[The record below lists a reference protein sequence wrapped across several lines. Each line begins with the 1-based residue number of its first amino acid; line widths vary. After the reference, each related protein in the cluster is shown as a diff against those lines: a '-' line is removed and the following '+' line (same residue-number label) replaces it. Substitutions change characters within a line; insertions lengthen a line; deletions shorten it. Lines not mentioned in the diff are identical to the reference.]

1 MTRSLMKRDQRPRVN
16 AHAPINHGALV
27 EAGLYHGSGEG
38 AFDGTDEPPPGVSV
52 PGRWPRVQ
60 LTHARG
66 LTGTRNVPFVGTG

>member
-1 MTRSLMKRDQRPRVN
+1 MTGPLMKRDQRPRVN
-16 AHAPINHGALV
+16 AHAPIDHRALV
-27 EAGLYHGSGEG
+27 EPGLYNSSRER

-66 LTGTRNVPFVGTG
+66 LTGT